1 MRALERCDFCD
12 DGPARVYEVV
22 PPELEPTPSEQRRVA
37 LCEGCRIRVER
48 LLEPLLDRLDPGGER
63 GSGYGFGTGTESE
76 DGADGGSA
84 GDGVDTGR
92 GGESH
97 GTEPETAEEP
107 TERGSAG
114 GVTVGYDASGDET
127 ADSGTGADET
137 ADSGTGADDR
147 PPRAYGKLLR
157 LLRNREFPMDRDDV
171 EGLAAGA
178 YDLERE
184 EVEAIVDHAVERGEL
199 VEDGRRLRRG

>member
-127 ADSGTGADET
+127 ADSGTGAD
-137 ADSGTGADDR
+137 DR